1 MYYDDYVPSGF
12 VQSAGIEKTDVDVLQ
27 EEFPSVPPEKIQ
39 KIYIDSGRDIAKSRE
54 MLVFETLWVDAGKA
68 PKNVNASKKKGGFLC
83 CGGKG
88 NANTPRKVTAKKPA
102 PPPKKKSVP
111 PKKRS

>member
-1 MYYDDYVPSGF
+1 MILVRRIHILEESDDEVHCNKVRNMYYDDYVPSGF

-54 MLVFETLWVDAGKA
+54 MLVFETL
-68 PKNVNASKKKGGFLC
+68 
-83 CGGKG
+83 
-88 NANTPRKVTAKKPA
+88 
-102 PPPKKKSVP
+102 
-111 PKKRS
+111 